1 MLFSYVTLIQKEVLS
16 LKARRTLYA
25 VLLPIGIAIVALFI
39 FRSYFYFPSTVYGES
54 MAPTLEDQNKILISR
69 VGNIDRFDE
78 VVFDAPD
85 QDASYVKRVIGIP
98 GDTIEYK
105 NDVLYVNGKKHAEPY
120 LKEMKGAMQKDA
132 LFTNNF
138 KLRDVI
144 GEDTIPD
151 GYLFV
156 MGDNRRNS
164 KDSRMFGLIPQS
176 SVIGEVKF
184 RYYPIPQIGLT
195 N

>member
-1 MLFSYVTLIQKEVLS
+1 M
-16 LKARRTLYA
+16 KARRRLYA
-25 VLLPIGIAIVALFI
+25 VLLPLGILIAVLFV

-54 MAPTLEDQNKILISR
+54 MAPTLEDQNKIIISR
-69 VGNIDRFDE
+69 IGDIKRFDE
-78 VVFDAPD
+78 IVFRAPNEE
-85 QDASYVKRVIGIP
+85 ASYVKRVIGIP
-98 GDTIEYK
+98 GDTIEYR
-105 NDVLYVNGKKHAEPY
+105 NDVLYVNGKKYAEPY
-120 LKEMKGAMQKDA
+120 LNEMKNGMQGDT

>member
-1 MLFSYVTLIQKEVLS
+1 MLS
-16 LKARRTLYA
+16 LKARRTLYT
-25 VLLPIGIAIVALFI
+25 VLLSVGIAIVALFI
-39 FRSYFYFPSTVYGES
+39 FRTFFYFPSTVYGES
-54 MAPTLEDQNKILISR
+54 MAPTLEDQNKIIISR
-69 VGNIDRFDE
+69 IGEINRFDE
-78 VVFDAPD
+78 VVFHAPD
-85 QDASYVKRVIGIP
+85 QDASYVKRVIGVP

-105 NDVLYVNGKKHAEPY
+105 NDVLYVNGKKHREPY
-120 LKEMKGAMQKDA
+120 LKEMKEAMQGDA

-164 KDSRMFGLIPQS
+164 KDSRMFGLIPQD

-184 RYYPIPQIGLT
+184 RYYPFPQIGWT

>member
-1 MLFSYVTLIQKEVLS
+1 MLHCCQKEVLP
-16 LKARRTLYA
+16 LKARRKLYA
-25 VLLPIGIAIVALFI
+25 VLLPIGIVIAALFI

-54 MAPTLEDQNKILISR
+54 MAPTLEDQNKIIISR
-69 VGNIDRFDE
+69 IGEINRFDE
-78 VVFDAPD
+78 VVFQAPD
-85 QDASYVKRVIGIP
+85 QDASYVKRVIGVP
-98 GDTIEYK
+98 GDKIEYK
-105 NDVLYVNGKKHAEPY
+105 DDVLYVNGKKFSEPY
-120 LKEMKGAMQKDA
+120 LKDMKESMQGNM

-144 GEDTIPD
+144 GEDTIPE
-151 GYLFV
+151 GNLFV

-184 RYYPIPQIGLT
+184 RYYPLPDIGLT
-195 N
+195 K

>member
-1 MLFSYVTLIQKEVLS
+1 MLS
-16 LKARRTLYA
+16 LKARRTLYT
-25 VLLPIGIAIVALFI
+25 VLLSVGIVIVALFI
-39 FRSYFYFPSTVYGES
+39 FRSFFYFPSTVYGES
-54 MAPTLEDQNKILISR
+54 MAPTLEDQNKIIISR
-69 VGNIDRFDE
+69 IGEINRFDE
-78 VVFDAPD
+78 IVFHAPD
-85 QDASYVKRVIGIP
+85 QDASYVKRVIGVP

-105 NDVLYVNGKKHAEPY
+105 NDVLYVNGKKHKEPY
-120 LKEMKGAMQKDA
+120 LKEMKAAMQGDA

-144 GEDTIPD
+144 GENTIPD

-164 KDSRMFGLIPQS
+164 KDSRMFGLIPQD

-184 RYYPIPQIGLT
+184 RYYPIPQFGLT

>member
-1 MLFSYVTLIQKEVLS
+1 MLFAYVTLVQKEVLS
-16 LKARRTLYA
+16 LKARRTLLA
-25 VLLPIGIAIVALFI
+25 VLLPIGIAIIALFI

-78 VVFDAPD
+78 VVFHAPD
-85 QDASYVKRVIGIP
+85 QDASYVKRVIGVP
-98 GDTIEYK
+98 GDKIEYK

-120 LKEMKGAMQKDA
+120 LKEMKNAMQEDA

-176 SVIGEVKF
+176 TVIGEVKF
-184 RYYPIPQIGLT
+184 RYYPFPQMGLT

>member
-1 MLFSYVTLIQKEVLS
+1 MLS
-16 LKARRTLYA
+16 LKARRTLLA
-25 VLLPIGIAIVALFI
+25 VLLPIGIAIIALFI

-78 VVFDAPD
+78 VVFHAPD
-85 QDASYVKRVIGIP
+85 QDASYVKRVIGVP
-98 GDTIEYK
+98 GDKIEYK

-120 LKEMKGAMQKDA
+120 LKEMKNAMQEDA

-176 SVIGEVKF
+176 TVIGEVKF
-184 RYYPIPQIGLT
+184 RYYPFPQMGLT

>member
-1 MLFSYVTLIQKEVLS
+1 MLFSYVTLVQKEVLS

-25 VLLPIGIAIVALFI
+25 VLLPIGIAIIALFI

-120 LKEMKGAMQKDA
+120 LKEMKDAMQKDA